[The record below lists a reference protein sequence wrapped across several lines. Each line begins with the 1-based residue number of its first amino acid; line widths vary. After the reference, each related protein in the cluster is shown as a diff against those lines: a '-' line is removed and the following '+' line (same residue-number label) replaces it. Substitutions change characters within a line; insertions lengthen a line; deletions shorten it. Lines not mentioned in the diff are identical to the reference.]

1 MDPSRQDRVYWD
13 YYSYYSPCWSVNMM
27 APVPVDCA
35 TSLCEESGTET
46 TSPPG
51 DLPES
56 EPEVLRSLQLP
67 TPTFVAC
74 STASDKHWGGV

>member
-1 MDPSRQDRVYWD
+1 MDPSQDRAYWD
-13 YYSYYSPCWSVNMM
+13 YYSYYSPYWSVNMM
-27 APVPVDCA
+27 APVDCA
-35 TSLCEESGTET
+35 TSPSKESGTET

-51 DLPES
+51 GLPES

-67 TPTFVAC
+67 TPAFVAC